1 MESDIHTKLDAEI
14 KMLKEELKNKDDKI
28 ELLEEH
34 ILSLETEQLQNKKR
48 RLDSTGQM
56 AMNEEMIKETYN
68 KEIEIERLTAE
79 NECLKNKLM
88 MQKKL
93 PITSCNQQV
102 NPTVADKNT
111 ETGKMLPDT
120 TTPKVESLF
129 QDMKR
134 DMDNQMV
141 EMKEFI
147 QKSID
152 GNQKTIDEKSKKLE
166 ALITEKISN
175 PSTAVGFSTPSTAA
189 GLTSFTSVVSGKSRT
204 PASNAAD
211 FRTLMRTTRNE
222 EITEDKEKERRK
234 RNIIVHGCETSDES
248 KTKGFIET
256 LFKDIGAESIVAKAI
271 NKIGKEEQS
280 KRPIIV
286 EFQSEQDKDKIMR
299 SLPNLK
305 GKTEYKGTS
314 ITDDYTVAERELIK
328 EYRREAKELNAKNE
342 TGEYVFVVRGTPKNG
357 LYHKKI
363 KKTVRPSTMDQ

>member
-14 KMLKEELKNKDDKI
+14 KFLKEELKNKDDKI
-28 ELLEEH
+28 ESLQEH
-34 ILSLETEQLQNKKR
+34 ILSLETEPLQSKKR
-48 RLDSTGQM
+48 RLDSTGQV
-56 AMNEEMIKETYN
+56 AMNEEWIKETYN
-68 KEIEIERLTAE
+68 KEIEIERLTKE
-79 NECLKNKLM
+79 NECLKSELLI
-88 MQKKL
+88 QKKL
-93 PITSCNQQV
+93 PTTACHQQV
-102 NPTVADKNT
+102 KPTVSDKNT
-111 ETGKMLPDT
+111 EAKQMLPDT
-120 TTPKVESLF
+120 TIPKVESLF

-166 ALITEKISN
+166 ALIADKIS
-175 PSTAVGFSTPSTAA
+175 TPNTAA
-189 GLTSFTSVVSGKSRT
+189 GLTSFASIVSGKPST

-234 RNIIVHGCETSDES
+234 RNIIVHGCRSSDES
-248 KTKGFIET
+248 KTKDFIDT

-271 NKIGKEEQS
+271 NRIGKVEQS

-286 EFQSEQDKDKIMR
+286 EFQSEQDKDKIML

-314 ITDDYTVAERELIK
+314 ITDDYTVAERELIN

-342 TGEYVFVVRGTPKNG
+342 TREYVFVVRGTPKNG

-363 KKTVRPSTMDQ
+363 KKTITVMSTNMDQ